1 MKKKIK
7 NKYLIILLAFSIMR
21 GLIYSLSL
29 PPWGL
34 LDEEQH
40 LDYII
45 KVSQTGIPPVVGEAL
60 LDEEIIQSVLD
71 TKRHDK
77 FHWPTPI
84 LSGNGTISLEGYSY
98 EGYQGPFFYY
108 IFTPIYLLLPGGI
121 LDKLF
126 IIRIIL
132 IILSSITIVFS
143 YKICKEIFNF
153 DEKIALFTGLLII
166 SLPERAFSN
175 ARLSNDLF
183 LEIISIIT
191 IYYLSHTIV
200 NGISWKKSIYLGLLG
215 GVGILTKITFAG
227 ILIIYPLTY
236 LFNLKD
242 KKIILKGMLT
252 VIIILILSLP
262 YVINNYNLYGD
273 FTGYQSFVRL
283 YETFSSI
290 WKPDLNFSTLFSS
303 MIKTFTNFWVIWWK
317 GSVAVSNKLLIFVW
331 GSLGAFSLISLLGII
346 KYLRFKLRTGLEK
359 KDLVVISYIA
369 ITLIYI
375 FLSILGFFQGK
386 YPEIQGR
393 FINSAIFP
401 IIFLF
406 VLGLEK
412 IKRSSIII
420 YLCSLVLLL
429 LDSYYLFGYLL
440 PYHYYFS
447 QFFENG
453 EALPHVWNGWRVAIN
468 QLLINFRSDK
478 PTWVLNLFTIDVI
491 LYFTIFVSFNVDFFY
506 KLINKGS
513 GNESH

>member
-1 MKKKIK
+1 MKKIIK
-7 NKYLIILLAFSIMR
+7 NKYLIILLVFSIMR

-60 LDEEIIQSVLD
+60 LDEEIIQSVLE
-71 TKRHDK
+71 TKRHEK

-84 LSGNGTISLEGYSY
+84 LSGNGIISLEGYSY

-108 IFTPIYLLLPGGI
+108 IFAPIYLFLPGGI

-126 IIRIIL
+126 IIRIIF

-143 YKICKEIFNF
+143 YKICKEIFKF
-153 DEKIALFTGLLII
+153 DEKASLFTGLLIV

-175 ARLSNDLF
+175 ARISNDLF

-191 IYYLSHTIV
+191 IYYLSLTIV
-200 NGISWKKSIYLGLLG
+200 NGISWKNSIFLGLLG
-215 GVGILTKITFAG
+215 GLGILTKITFAG
-227 ILIIYPLTY
+227 ILIIYPFTY
-236 LFNLKD
+236 LINHKE
-242 KKIILKGMLT
+242 KKIILKGMVT
-252 VIIILILSLP
+252 IIIILILSIP
-262 YVINNYNLYGD
+262 YVMNNYYLYGD
-273 FTGYQSFVRL
+273 FTGYQGFVRL
-283 YETFSSI
+283 YETYSSI

-303 MIKTFTNFWVIWWK
+303 MINTFTNFWIVWWM

-331 GSLGAFSLISLLGII
+331 GILSAISLISLLGIT
-346 KYLRFKLRTGLEK
+346 KYLRIKLKTGLEK
-359 KDLVVISYIA
+359 MDLVIFSYI
-369 ITLIYI
+369 IIVMIFI
-375 FLSILGFFQGK
+375 FLSILGFYQGK

-393 FINSAIFP
+393 FINSAVFP

-412 IKRSSIII
+412 IKRSSRII
-420 YLCSLVLLL
+420 YLTSFVLLL

-453 EALPHVWNGWRVAIN
+453 EAIPILWNGWRVAIN
-468 QLLINFRSDK
+468 QFLNNFRSDK
-478 PTWVLNLFTIDVI
+478 PIWVLFLFTIDV
-491 LYFTIFVSFNVDFFY
+491 LMYFTIFVIFNVNFFN

-513 GNESH
+513 IDASN